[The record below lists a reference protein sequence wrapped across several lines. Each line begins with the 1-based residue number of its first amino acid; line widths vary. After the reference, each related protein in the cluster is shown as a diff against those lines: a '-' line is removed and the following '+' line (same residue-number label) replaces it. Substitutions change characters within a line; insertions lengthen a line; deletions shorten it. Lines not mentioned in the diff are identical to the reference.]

1 MIIHKYMKL
10 LMPKIN
16 YYLGPFVN
24 SLIYLV
30 EAVSTDQYSFLCFSL
45 LFFLLVV

>member
-1 MIIHKYMKL
+1 MKL

-30 EAVSTDQYSFLCFSL
+30 EAVNIFVL
-45 LFFLLVV
+45 